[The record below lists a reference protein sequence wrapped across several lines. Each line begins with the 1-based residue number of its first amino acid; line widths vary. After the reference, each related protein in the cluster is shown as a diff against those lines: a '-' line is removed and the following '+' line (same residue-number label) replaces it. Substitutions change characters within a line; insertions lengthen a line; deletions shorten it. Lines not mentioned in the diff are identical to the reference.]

1 MGFLK
6 VFFSLIGLTLISKV
20 LGFLREVFLSFYYGA
35 SYITDAYLVA
45 LTIPGVL
52 FAFFTTAISV
62 SFIPIFSKISENIE
76 ERNNFVNNLFS
87 GLIIVSSIIVV
98 LTILFADILV
108 FICAPGFDQVTRDLA
123 IKFTRLFV
131 VGVYFS
137 CWLAI
142 FCAFLSFFKK
152 FTIIALAGIPF
163 NLSILTSITLS
174 FYYGENWLILG
185 AVFGKLFEIIF
196 LYPHVKKLNYK
207 FKFKINFKDENI
219 RKLIFLSMPLMFSVG
234 INQINI
240 IVDKSIAS
248 SLQVGAISAINYSH
262 YLIELVI
269 GIFVLTVVTIF
280 FPDLAKFFQKKDFNN
295 IEKTTEKSLQI
306 VNFFVIPS
314 FIFFIFQSSNIIS
327 FVYERGNFG
336 QSDVELTSNAFIF
349 FSIGLLGLAYREV
362 LSRIYYAMHN
372 TKIPVINSIV
382 GVLINIVLA
391 LILSKYMGVSGLAL
405 ATSLSAFITA
415 ILLIFYLKQ
424 FNIFLNYKNIFTC
437 FLKKIISATLA
448 MLLIILF
455 SKYIF
460 LPLFFF
466 IFLFFYFIFLFLLK
480 DEILVFT
487 FNKVLGK
494 LTK

>member
-1 MGFLK
+1 VNFLK

-87 GLIIVSSIIVV
+87 SLIIVSSVIVL
-98 LTILFADILV
+98 LTLIFAEILV
-108 FICAPGFDQVTRDLA
+108 LICAPGFDQVTTDLA

-137 CWLAI
+137 CWLSV

-163 NLSILTSITLS
+163 NLSILASIALS
-174 FYYGENWLILG
+174 YYYGENWLILG

-207 FKFKINFKDENI
+207 FKFKIDFNDENI
-219 RKLIFLSMPLMFSVG
+219 KKLIFLSIPLMFSVAV
-234 INQINI
+234 NQINI

-248 SLQVGAISAINYSH
+248 TLQVGAISAVNYSH

-295 IEKTTEKSLQI
+295 IQKTTEKSLQI

-314 FIFFIFQSSNIIS
+314 FIFFVFQSSNIIS
-327 FVYERGNFG
+327 FVYERGNFR
-336 QSDVELTSNAFIF
+336 QEDVELTSSAFMF

-372 TKIPVINSIV
+372 TKIPVINSII
-382 GVLINIVLA
+382 GVIINIILA

-415 ILLIFYLKQ
+415 ILLVFYLKK
-424 FNIFLNYKNIFTC
+424 FNIFLNYKNILSC
-437 FLKKIISATLA
+437 FFKKIISATLA
-448 MLLIILF
+448 IFSIILF
-455 SKYIF
+455 SQDIF

-466 IFLFFYFIFLFLLK
+466 IFLFFYFLFLLLLK

-487 FNKVLGK
+487 FNKIRGK